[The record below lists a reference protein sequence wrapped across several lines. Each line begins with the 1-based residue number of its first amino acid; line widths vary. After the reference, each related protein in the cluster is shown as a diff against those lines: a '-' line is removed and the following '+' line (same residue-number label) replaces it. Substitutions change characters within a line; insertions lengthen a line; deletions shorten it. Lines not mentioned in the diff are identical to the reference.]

1 MTDGIDRTPSD
12 TEACIVGSGPAGA
25 ITAYSL
31 ARRGHDVTVL
41 EAGERL
47 EPADHRRRMEMWL
60 RPSFDRDAFWR
71 DDERDAFT
79 STGDIYAR
87 LNETRLKAVGGTS
100 VHWDGN
106 TPRLHPKDFEMRS
119 RYGRGRDWPIGYDD
133 LRPYYAQAEREMGVS
148 GVDDNPHGPPRT
160 DPYPQE
166 GFPRSY
172 SDSLFAEACAALGIS
187 MATQP
192 KAINAEAYD
201 GRSECV
207 GYGVCNACPSGA
219 RYSAEVHVRRAENH
233 GARIVDRAQVLR
245 LEHDASGDSVD
256 SVLYATP
263 DGSTHRQEADQFVVA
278 CGGIETPRLLLL
290 SSSSQYP
297 DGLANSSGAVGRYLM
312 DHPNVTTNAA
322 LEEPTQQNNVG
333 WVSSRSDQFYDP
345 GAAGPGSFHL
355 TFDNSAR
362 AASGGAQVRQPAST
376 RLLGAITAP
385 TPAGLAD
392 VATDPLNET
401 SLGDGLEPPTTDGPP
416 YPLSIR
422 GAGEMLPRA
431 ENRVTLDRSTTDNH
445 GRPVPSIE
453 LSDGEYAQRTMEHCL
468 EIQADIMAELGAE
481 ITDVSTLSDRQMS
494 THHMGTTR
502 MGTDPAES
510 VVDAQCRTHDL
521 ENLWVASSS
530 VFPTGGANNPTLTI
544 AALALKTADHID
556 ETLSSA

>member
-1 MTDGIDRTPSD
+1 MTDDIDRTPSD
-12 TEACIVGSGPAGA
+12 TEVCIVGSGPAGA
-25 ITAYSL
+25 LTAYSL
-31 ARRGHDVTVL
+31 ARRGHDVLVL

-47 EPADHRRRMEMWL
+47 ERADHHRRMEMWL
-60 RPSFDRDAFWR
+60 RPNFDRDAFWR
-71 DDERDAFT
+71 EDERDAFT

-100 VHWDGN
+100 VHWDAN
-106 TPRLHPKDFEMRS
+106 TPRLHPKDFEMQS
-119 RYGRGRDWPIGYDD
+119 RYGLGRDWPISYDD
-133 LRPYYAQAEREMGVS
+133 LRPYYARAEREMGVS
-148 GVDDNPHGPPRT
+148 GVDDNPYGPPRT
-160 DPYPQE
+160 APYPQE
-166 GFPRSY
+166 GFPPSY
-172 SDSLFAEACAALGIS
+172 SDSLFAEACDSLGIS

-192 KAINAEAYD
+192 KAINSEPYD
-201 GRSECV
+201 GRSKCL

-219 RYSAEVHVRRAENH
+219 KYTAEVHVRKAEEH
-233 GARIVDRAQVLR
+233 GARIVDQAQVLR
-245 LEHDASGDSVD
+245 LENDADGETVE

-263 DGSTHRQEADQFVVA
+263 DGTTHRQAADQFVLA

-290 SSSSQYP
+290 SDSSQYP

-312 DHPNVTTNAA
+312 DHPSVTTNAV

-355 TFDNSAR
+355 TFDNTAR
-362 AASGGAQVRQPAST
+362 SVSGGAQSRKPAST
-376 RLLGAITAP
+376 RLLGAVTSP
-385 TPAGLAD
+385 TLSALAD

-401 SLGDGLEPPTTDGPP
+401 SLGDSLELPTTDGPP
-416 YPLSIR
+416 YPVSIR

-431 ENRVTLDRSTTDNH
+431 ENRVTLDRSKTDNH

-453 LSDGEYAQRTMEHCL
+453 LSDGAHAQRTMDHCL
-468 EIQADIMAELGAE
+468 EVQADIMAELGAE
-481 ITDVSTLSDRQMS
+481 ITSVSTLSDRPMS

-502 MGTDPAES
+502 MGTDPEAS

-530 VFPTGGANNPTLTI
+530 VFPTSGANNPTLTI
-544 AALALKTADHID
+544 GALALKTAEHID